1 MRRQA
6 DITALDN
13 ALSGAAYQR
22 LAQEPRWKRKQR
34 EAEEALLRQ
43 RQHEQQQ
50 SAMAMTPPAH
60 RAPVPA
66 TPGAMHD
73 GAVASPGAL
82 PPDTGATGD
91 RFVPQARTA
100 AQLEYAH
107 ETLLAGAGV
116 PGTAAAAAA
125 AEARTEAERAAQQR
139 FRAALDAETSADG
152 TAPRILTFTAPAPA
166 PTGVTLQDKLRVVY
180 AGGAQVPQS
189 REQLAWA
196 AAEEQRRAQEE
207 QRRRARYV
215 GQTPER
221 VLDAPELVDD
231 YYLNLLDWSPTDN
244 VVAVALGRS
253 VFLWAA
259 DTGGIAELLTLPGED
274 ALVTAVRFMR
284 GPGAGP
290 FVVVGTGDGDVQ
302 LWDCARARQLRSLR
316 GCHAGRV
323 GAAAWSGFMLA
334 AGAQDATITLHD
346 VRQAAH
352 HVATLAGHEQEVCG
366 LEWAPAAAPGSSGL
380 PQLASGANDNVLNVW
395 DPAAFAVAPGTA
407 LPVRGIAP
415 RLTLTQHCA
424 AVKALAWCPWQHNLL
439 ASGGGTA
446 DRTLRLWNT
455 DTGVCL
461 ASADTRS
468 QVTSV
473 QWSLTHRELVTS
485 HGFSM
490 NQLSLWKYPR
500 LEKIADITGHEK
512 RILHTARSPDG
523 TMVVSA
529 GADETLRFWSLWPR
543 DPAATTTTFSYSA
556 LSGAKCGAD
565 SFADALAA
573 AKASCGFSQMR

>member
-43 RQHEQQQ
+43 RQEEQE
-50 SAMAMTPPAH
+50 STMMMTPPAQ
-60 RAPVPA
+60 RPPMRLAD
-66 TPGAMHD
+66 TAMTASPD
-73 GAVASPGAL
+73 VAAAAAVAA
-82 PPDTGATGD
+82 GD
-91 RFVPQARTA
+91 RFVPQAPSA

-107 ETLLAGAGV
+107 ETLLAGARAGPGV
-116 PGTAAAAAA
+116 TGTSAGTGTG
-125 AEARTEAERAAQQR
+125 E
-139 FRAALDAETSADG
+139 FRAALGAAASADG
-152 TAPRILTFTAPAPA
+152 AAPRILTFTAPAPA

-196 AAEEQRRAQEE
+196 AAEEQRRLQEE

-259 DTGGIAELLTLPGED
+259 DTGAIAELATLPGED

-302 LWDCARARQLRSLR
+302 LWDCARGRQLRSLR

-334 AGAQDATITLHD
+334 AGAQDATVTLHD

-366 LEWAPAAAPGSSGL
+366 LEWAPAAAPGASGL
-380 PQLASGANDNVLNVW
+380 PLLASGANDNVLNVW
-395 DPAAFAVAPGTA
+395 DPASFAASASGTGAA
-407 LPVRGIAP
+407 LGSGVGTTPGIAP

-543 DPAATTTTFSYSA
+543 DPAASPAFSYAA
-556 LSGAKCGAD
+556 LSGSKGGANT
-565 SFADALAA
+565 FADALAA
-573 AKASCGFSQMR
+573 AKATAGFSQMR